1 MPQRFIVDPLYST
14 AVLML
19 GWYTSQREAIKDR
32 FLYGSPGS
40 ESIGPVSGGHSCL
53 NALLTRSR
61 PSVTREAEE
70 EEGGPPM
77 AIVMLDCWATD
88 TKETPN
94 RYGQRL
100 SYRRQYHG

>member
-1 MPQRFIVDPLYST
+1 MDDRGPSLLDQYPAAIV
-14 AVLML
+14 ARML
-19 GWYTSQREAIKDR
+19 
-32 FLYGSPGS
+32 LSP
-40 ESIGPVSGGHSCL
+40 
-53 NALLTRSR
+53 SR

-70 EEGGPPM
+70 EEGGPPV

>member
-1 MPQRFIVDPLYST
+1 MDDRGPSLLDQYPAAIV
-14 AVLML
+14 ARML
-19 GWYTSQREAIKDR
+19 
-32 FLYGSPGS
+32 FSP
-40 ESIGPVSGGHSCL
+40 
-53 NALLTRSR
+53 SR

-70 EEGGPPM
+70 EEGGPPV

>member
-1 MPQRFIVDPLYST
+1 MDDRGPSLLDQYPAAIVAECS
-14 AVLML
+14 
-19 GWYTSQREAIKDR
+19 
-32 FLYGSPGS
+32 SP
-40 ESIGPVSGGHSCL
+40 
-53 NALLTRSR
+53 SR

-70 EEGGPPM
+70 EEGGAPV

>member
-1 MPQRFIVDPLYST
+1 MLLFI
-14 AVLML
+14 
-19 GWYTSQREAIKDR
+19 
-32 FLYGSPGS
+32 
-40 ESIGPVSGGHSCL
+40 
-53 NALLTRSR
+53 RSR